1 MEPRQLPLV
10 LPHSPSFARDDF
22 LVAPSN
28 RDAFAAI
35 DAWPNWPARMFV
47 LAGPE
52 GSGKSHL
59 AALWAEKAAAMTF
72 HAANLGRSLA
82 TEPSAFLIE
91 DADRVGEAEALLF
104 HLLNAALEMKASVL
118 LTARAAPDAWGVKLP
133 DLLSRLRLAPV
144 TRLEPPDLELMEA
157 VVLKLFSD
165 RQLQVEPR
173 IASYIAMRI
182 ERSLGTAG
190 RLVELLDREALAQ
203 GRRVSQI
210 MAAKFLRQLPGSM
223 GPP

>member
-1 MEPRQLPLV
+1 
-10 LPHSPSFARDDF
+10 
-22 LVAPSN
+22 
-28 RDAFAAI
+28 
-35 DAWPNWPARMFV
+35 
-47 LAGPE
+47 
-52 GSGKSHL
+52 
-59 AALWAEKAAAMTF
+59 
-72 HAANLGRSLA
+72 
-82 TEPSAFLIE
+82 
-91 DADRVGEAEALLF
+91 
-104 HLLNAALEMKASVL
+104 MKASVL